1 MSQKSIF
8 QLLIPLASTVV
19 IFLLF
24 WVLSFII
31 WIIGTILFEFFKLD
45 FDSLNKIL
53 GVIYEFLRVN
63 IFEYRN
69 PQNYDVSV
77 NTVVYW
83 ILNVITI
90 IIGELWATNEDF
102 D

>member
-1 MSQKSIF
+1 MSTKSIF
-8 QLLIPLASTVV
+8 QLLIPLASTVL

-24 WVLSFII
+24 WGLSLII
-31 WIIGTILFEFFKLD
+31 WIIGAILFDFFKLD

-53 GVIYEFLRVN
+53 RVIYEFLRVN

-69 PQNYDVSV
+69 PQTDDVSI

-83 ILNVITI
+83 ILNVIAI
-90 IIGELWATNEDF
+90 IIGELWASDELD
-102 D
+102 